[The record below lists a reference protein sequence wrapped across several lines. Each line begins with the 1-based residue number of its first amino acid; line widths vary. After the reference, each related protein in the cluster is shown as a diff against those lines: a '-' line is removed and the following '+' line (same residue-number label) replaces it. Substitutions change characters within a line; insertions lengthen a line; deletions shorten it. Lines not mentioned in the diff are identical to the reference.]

1 MKLLLLASLTSLAL
15 SVRLKGKETQNILA
29 ESSSEAG
36 TSSFF
41 DYSTFG
47 PIRLDAPYELTT
59 SGIMYKVGTRT
70 QVQLDNMS
78 NEDERNGIID
88 ELY

>member
-1 MKLLLLASLTSLAL
+1 MAEESTTTS
-15 SVRLKGKETQNILA
+15 
-29 ESSSEAG
+29 

-47 PIRLDAPYELTT
+47 PIRLDAPYDLTT
-59 SGIMYKVGTRT
+59 SGIMFKVGTRT